1 MELSQANQDKSQ
13 TAYRYFVDTCRSE
26 ATRKAYVRALR
37 FFMDYLKLPSYEYD
51 KLLDKD
57 PKIIQMEICDYITY
71 LRKRGRASA
80 SVTTYLA
87 ALAKF
92 YVMNDITL
100 NWKRIKSFMGE
111 HEKVAEDR
119 PYTHSEIQ
127 ILLDH
132 SSVRNRAMI
141 LLMASAGLRVGA
153 LPILRVK
160 DLQPIDKYKIY
171 KVSVYAKFKKS
182 SYFSFCTPEA
192 RKQID
197 LYLDHRRRW
206 GERLTDD
213 SPLFRTDYNPQA
225 VDRVVKP
232 ISTGRIRHFVTD
244 TLHDCGLRSVSLEGR
259 FQRTNIMANH
269 GMRKFFETNAFKAGM
284 DHMYL
289 RRLLG
294 QKSGLDAIAFKI
306 K

>member
-1 MELSQANQDKSQ
+1 
-13 TAYRYFVDTCRSE
+13 
-26 ATRKAYVRALR
+26 
-37 FFMDYLKLPSYEYD
+37 MDYLKLPSYEYD

-57 PKIIQMEICDYITY
+57 PKLIQMDICDYITY

-141 LLMASAGLRVGA
+141 LLMTSAGLRVGA

-171 KVSVYAKFKKS
+171 KVSVYAKSKKS

-192 RKQID
+192 RK
-197 LYLDHRRRW
+197 HS
-206 GERLTDD
+206 E
-213 SPLFRTDYNPQA
+213 A
-225 VDRVVKP
+225 
-232 ISTGRIRHFVTD
+232 
-244 TLHDCGLRSVSLEGR
+244 C
-259 FQRTNIMANH
+259 
-269 GMRKFFETNAFKAGM
+269 
-284 DHMYL
+284 
-289 RRLLG
+289 
-294 QKSGLDAIAFKI
+294 
-306 K
+306 

>member
-1 MELSQANQDKSQ
+1 MEFSQTKHQDRSQ

-26 ATRKAYVRALR
+26 ATRKAYVRALL
-37 FFMDYLKLPSYEYD
+37 FFIDSLQPPSPEYD

-57 PKIIQMEICDYITY
+57 PKLIQMDICDYITY

-141 LLMASAGLRVGA
+141 LLMTSAGLRVGA

-171 KVSVYAKFKKS
+171 KVSVYAKSKKS

-192 RKQID
+192 RK
-197 LYLDHRRRW
+197 HS
-206 GERLTDD
+206 E
-213 SPLFRTDYNPQA
+213 A
-225 VDRVVKP
+225 
-232 ISTGRIRHFVTD
+232 
-244 TLHDCGLRSVSLEGR
+244 C
-259 FQRTNIMANH
+259 
-269 GMRKFFETNAFKAGM
+269 
-284 DHMYL
+284 
-289 RRLLG
+289 
-294 QKSGLDAIAFKI
+294 
-306 K
+306 

>member
-1 MELSQANQDKSQ
+1 MEFSQTKHQDRSQ

-51 KLLDKD
+51 KPLDKN
-57 PKIIQMEICDYITY
+57 PKLIQMDICDYITY

-141 LLMASAGLRVGA
+141 LLMTSAGLRVGA

-171 KVSVYAKFKKS
+171 KVSVYAKSKKS

-192 RKQID
+192 RK
-197 LYLDHRRRW
+197 HS
-206 GERLTDD
+206 E
-213 SPLFRTDYNPQA
+213 A
-225 VDRVVKP
+225 
-232 ISTGRIRHFVTD
+232 
-244 TLHDCGLRSVSLEGR
+244 C
-259 FQRTNIMANH
+259 
-269 GMRKFFETNAFKAGM
+269 
-284 DHMYL
+284 
-289 RRLLG
+289 
-294 QKSGLDAIAFKI
+294 
-306 K
+306 